1 MENGDIPSLVLNLTI
16 DINEIGSWKIIEM
29 KMKRKLIDSLIFVNW
44 ILKKCDNIDN
54 LIRTLIIGIGYIG
67 FK

>member
-1 MENGDIPSLVLNLTI
+1 MENGDVPGLVLNLTI